1 MAADSNHVSYTAPTK
16 NINTNKQLDHVRANL
31 ASNLRSFKSPS
42 PSAPLIA
49 CVADLDNLC
58 SRRGQRGMRARACLD
73 ALGFLSALR
82 ERGVTKGTVFQ
93 NQKFGDYGSKL
104 WSAGGLKCV
113 ATGQNVDPWVER
125 AAIDYAASGART
137 LIIIASDGGYDETI
151 HAIRRR
157 GVRVEL
163 WALRAAI
170 ARHLMFA
177 ADEVRWIDHFVREPG
192 LAA

>member
-1 MAADSNHVSYTAPTK
+1 MAPDSSHTTYPIYQEQLQSV
-16 NINTNKQLDHVRANL
+16 NKLDHVRANL
-31 ASNLRSFKSPS
+31 ASDSGSFKSPS

-58 SRRGQRGMRARACLD
+58 SRRGQRGRRARACLD

-113 ATGQNVDPWVER
+113 ATGENVDPWVER
-125 AAIDYAASGART
+125 AAIDYAVNGACS
-137 LIIIASDGGYDETI
+137 LILIASDGGYDETI
-151 HAIRRR
+151 RAIRRC

-170 ARHLMFA
+170 ARHLIFA
-177 ADEVRWIDHFVREPG
+177 ADAVQWIDHFVREPQV
-192 LAA
+192 AA